1 MALAP
6 DRDDDDVGS
15 EAGDG
20 RWWNGSRAR
29 TTGSHAAILAART
42 WSQPTQQSRPTS
54 AEQGAGKLQAL
65 FGKGPTERE
74 ATIRG
79 SAPPGV
85 AAATSSVVGPSTS
98 PGGFQRPWRIVSW
111 SHGCRPLAGGRP
123 CRVGRR
129 TAGRGRRRGDG
140 AGVGAGGYGGG
151 PAAPS
156 PGCAGVCADGGCGG
170 GAGGAAAVAAW

>member
-98 PGGFQRPWRIVSW
+98 LGGFQLPWRIVSW
-111 SHGCRPLAGGRP
+111 PAGMSPAVRGC
-123 CRVGRR
+123 
-129 TAGRGRRRGDG
+129 
-140 AGVGAGGYGGG
+140 
-151 PAAPS
+151 AAPS

-170 GAGGAAAVAAW
+170 GAGGAAAVAAGGAGEDGRRPPSPSRAPVRPPE

>member
-54 AEQGAGKLQAL
+54 ADQGQRAAGCRCGYVERGRTQYIPGRIPATLAHRIVAGMDVARWQGVGRAVLADAL
-65 FGKGPTERE
+65 P
-74 ATIRG
+74 A
-79 SAPPGV
+79 V
-85 AAATSSVVGPSTS
+85 AA
-98 PGGFQRPWRIVSW
+98 
-111 SHGCRPLAGGRP
+111 
-123 CRVGRR
+123 
-129 TAGRGRRRGDG
+129 G
-140 AGVGAGGYGGG
+140 AVMALGSG
-151 PAAPS
+151 PAAMDDVP
-156 PGCAGVCADGGCGG
+156 PRRPLD
-170 GAGGAAAVAAW
+170 